1 MQEISKAAH
10 LRRLLRELKISTVLD
25 LGANRGQFVRFLREA
40 VGFSGTIHAVEPNP
54 TCVKQLRSLQQRDR
68 NLQIWPV
75 AVVTGEN
82 CGKID
87 LRVAAADDL
96 SSVLPFGE
104 QLGRAFAG
112 GEQVSTIEVDSRSLD
127 GLLQDVFSD
136 ENQAGL
142 FVKSDL
148 QGYDLEVLRSSR
160 RALSKVQM
168 LMVEAQAVPLY
179 EGAPLIDDHLR
190 FLREQAYDIAG
201 IYRTGI
207 VGYPRIAYDFDLV
220 AIKRLS

>member
-96 SSVLPFGE
+96 SSVLPFG
-104 QLGRAFAG
+104 
-112 GEQVSTIEVDSRSLD
+112 QVSTIEVDSRSLD

-220 AIKRLS
+220 AVKRLS